1 MRYGT
6 VIRLLATACVAIVQ
20 LAGCSFDTEELE
32 KPPRGIPIRIVAE
45 MNRGS
50 STSRAAGIPA
60 RLYGEWK
67 ENYIGAEEY
76 EKTVKHVLLFVYRNT
91 GNSPEKVLFYYPQ
104 GTANPL
110 AGVTDIDHFETREM
124 SGINVGDSDIAL
136 DLELMGGNYNFIL
149 LVNCESGLKKIRE
162 EHMIPVPKRLM
173 EKTEIFTSDDLKGAN
188 RKYLPMV
195 GQCNFRVPDNMAG
208 NNRVTLSTCIL
219 LERIHARIEFILTT
233 VDDGGNYL
241 SPLLPLSRVTKL
253 TLNNETS
260 GYSVLPSSGEYTAT
274 GSGNPDIRG
283 VDYVGEPLLLPER
296 ASFHEG
302 ANEGTGESTF
312 VTKCKERLLPYTGK
326 APNYIY
332 VSPGVY
338 GTEKKGALTLAL
350 SVDYRTGDPDET
362 YKIELYNPDLSEND
376 KGYYNIRRNTVYRVF
391 ATLKGP
397 GNMEYDIVVDEWED
411 TEVAIPW

>member
-136 DLELMGGNYNFIL
+136 DLELMGGNYN
-149 LVNCESGLKKIRE
+149 LKSATALIR
-162 EHMIPVPKRLM
+162 
-173 EKTEIFTSDDLKGAN
+173 
-188 RKYLPMV
+188 
-195 GQCNFRVPDNMAG
+195 
-208 NNRVTLSTCIL
+208 
-219 LERIHARIEFILTT
+219 
-233 VDDGGNYL
+233 
-241 SPLLPLSRVTKL
+241 
-253 TLNNETS
+253 
-260 GYSVLPSSGEYTAT
+260 
-274 GSGNPDIRG
+274 
-283 VDYVGEPLLLPER
+283 
-296 ASFHEG
+296 
-302 ANEGTGESTF
+302 
-312 VTKCKERLLPYTGK
+312 
-326 APNYIY
+326 
-332 VSPGVY
+332 
-338 GTEKKGALTLAL
+338 
-350 SVDYRTGDPDET
+350 
-362 YKIELYNPDLSEND
+362 
-376 KGYYNIRRNTVYRVF
+376 
-391 ATLKGP
+391 
-397 GNMEYDIVVDEWED
+397 
-411 TEVAIPW
+411 